1 MADYSLAATDVALHG
16 VTLEEGVAD
25 TVTVATTADYVL
37 MVHPGATE
45 PVYVGFSP
53 IAVGDADAHAVF
65 GGFGLELASVPGG
78 TAIHIV
84 SDDAAT
90 YTLARTSAQAVRYAI
105 AAAGGGGIIGTITP
119 EDIGAAPEEHTHEQA
134 DITGLT
140 AALNGKAS
148 TSHNHDADYAA
159 LAHDHD
165 EDYAAAGHNHDA
177 DYAAIDHDHDEDYAA
192 AGHTH
197 TAGEVSG
204 LAAVATSGA
213 YSDLSGTPSI
223 PDSPDDIGAAAAGHN
238 HDADYA

>member
-1 MADYSLAATDVALHG
+1 GAGRPSPRRAPWIRPGRLSRATYIRRLTRGAAAHSCRCSTSREGRMADYSLAATDVALHG

-53 IAVGDADAHAVF
+53 ITVGDADAHAVF

-78 TAIHIV
+78 TTIHIV
-84 SDDAAT
+84 SDVAAT
-90 YTLARTSAQAVRYAI
+90 YTLERTSAKAVRYAI

-148 TSHNHDADYAA
+148 TSHN
-159 LAHDHD
+159 L
-165 EDYAAAGHNHDA
+165 DA
-177 DYAAIDHDHDEDYAA
+177 DYAAIDHDHD
-192 AGHTH
+192 
-197 TAGEVSG
+197 
-204 LAAVATSGA
+204 
-213 YSDLSGTPSI
+213 SD
-223 PDSPDDIGAAAAGHN
+223 
-238 HDADYA
+238 